1 MRKVLMLILD
11 GLGDRP
17 CAGLGWLT
25 PLQAAEIPSLD
36 MMASKGVTGLLHPV
50 DVGVPP
56 GSDTGHLSI
65 FGYDVEKEY
74 PGRGVLEALGEGVD
88 LGDGVAFRANFATVE
103 RVNGKL
109 IVVDRRAGRISG
121 RDAEELAK
129 EIRELELLGGEV
141 KAEFRHTL
149 EHRGFLVLRGEGL
162 YPEVTD
168 VDPHEVGYPVI
179 EPQPIVN
186 RARKTAMALSEFL
199 REVYYRLEGH
209 EVNRR
214 RVSEGKPPAN
224 FILPRGGS
232 SKISLER
239 FSERWGF
246 KPAAVAA
253 GPLYKG
259 VARALGFDVYH
270 PPGAT
275 GLPDSDFN
283 AKVRKALDL
292 LQDYDFIFVHVK
304 GTDTA
309 SHKRDP
315 LLKKEVI
322 ERVDLAL
329 EELVDPPED
338 LLVVVTGDHSTP
350 SELGKHTGDPVPI
363 LFYGKGL
370 RRDDVPNFDEMSV
383 ILGALGHLKG
393 RDVMPTIL
401 NLADRALEYGL
412 RPTPKPLRYIPKKSE
427 LNPFRV

>member
-17 CAGLGWLT
+17 CRGLGWLT

-36 MMASKGVTGLLHPV
+36 LMASKGLTGLLHPV

-65 FGYDVEKEY
+65 FGYDVVREY

-88 LGDGVAFRANFATVE
+88 LGQGVAFRANFATVKQ
-103 RVNGKL
+103 VNGKL
-109 IVVDRRAGRISG
+109 VVIDRRAGRISG
-121 RDAEELAK
+121 EDAEELAK
-129 EIRELELLGGEV
+129 EIEEMDLLNGEV

-162 YPEVTD
+162 HPEVTD
-168 VDPHEVGYPVI
+168 ADPHEVGYPVI
-179 EPQPIVN
+179 EPQPLVS
-186 RARKTAMALSEFL
+186 RAEKTAKALSEFL
-199 REVYYRLEGH
+199 REAYMRLKDH

-214 RVSEGKPPAN
+214 RESEGKPPAN
-224 FILPRGGS
+224 IVLPRGGS
-232 SKISLER
+232 SKVSLES
-239 FSERWGF
+239 FQDRWGF
-246 KPAAVAA
+246 RPAAVAA

-275 GLPDSDFN
+275 GLPDSDFD
-283 AKVRKALDL
+283 AKVSKAIDL
-292 LQDYDFIFVHVK
+292 LEEYDFVFVHVK

-315 LLKKEVI
+315 ELKKRVI

-329 EELVDPPED
+329 ERLVDPPED
-338 LLVVVTGDHSTP
+338 LLIVVTGDHSTP

-393 RDVMPTIL
+393 RDVMPLVL
-401 NLADRALEYGL
+401 NLSDRALEYGL
-412 RPTPKPLRYIPKKSE
+412 RPTSKALRYVPKASDLK
-427 LNPFRV
+427 PFRV